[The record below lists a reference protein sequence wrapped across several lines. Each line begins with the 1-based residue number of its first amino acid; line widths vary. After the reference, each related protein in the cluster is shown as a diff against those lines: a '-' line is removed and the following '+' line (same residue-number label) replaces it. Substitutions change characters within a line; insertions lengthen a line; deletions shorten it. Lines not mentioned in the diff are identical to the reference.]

1 MFYQLQ
7 VLKEVYKMDTNSIVS
22 IVSAV
27 GFPIV
32 AALGCAAFVKFQYT
46 ENSKQLESMRKEHRE
61 EVNKM
66 TEALNNNTLA
76 LQRLVDK
83 LGGDS

>member
-1 MFYQLQ
+1 MN
-7 VLKEVYKMDTNSIVS
+7 DIVS
-22 IVSAV
+22 IISAV

-32 AALGCAAFVKFQYT
+32 AAISCGYFVKWQY
-46 ENSKQLESMRKEHRE
+46 EQNQKQVDQMRQEHKE

-76 LQRLVDK
+76 LQKLIDK
-83 LGGDS
+83 LDKE

>member
-1 MFYQLQ
+1 
-7 VLKEVYKMDTNSIVS
+7 MDSNAIVS
-22 IVSAV
+22 VVSAV

-46 ENSKQLESMRKEHRE
+46 ENAKQNEALRKEHRE
-61 EVNKM
+61 EVAKM

-76 LQRLVDK
+76 LQKLIDK
-83 LGGDS
+83 IGDN

>member
-1 MFYQLQ
+1 
-7 VLKEVYKMDTNSIVS
+7 MDTNAIVS

-32 AALGCAAFVKFQYT
+32 AALGCGYFVKWQYEQNMKQT
-46 ENSKQLESMRKEHRE
+46 EAMRQEHKE
-61 EVNKM
+61 EVSKM

-76 LQRLVDK
+76 LQKLIDK
-83 LGGDS
+83 LGRES